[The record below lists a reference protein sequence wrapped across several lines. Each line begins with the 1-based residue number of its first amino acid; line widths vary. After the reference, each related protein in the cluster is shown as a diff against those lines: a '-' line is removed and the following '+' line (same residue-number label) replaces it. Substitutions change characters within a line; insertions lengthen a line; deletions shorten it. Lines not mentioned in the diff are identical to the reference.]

1 MQIEDILVGDKQL
14 AKEILY
20 DIKQAEQAKEDRATT
35 TGPQAAAAV
44 QLQPAAAQAQPGP
57 GRSSGH
63 AGHAAHHHQLPP
75 QAASKPHASPRRASG
90 LTVTKPE
97 CTMPPADWDLC
108 MTVPTPLAVATFP
121 YNAIV
126 CIRSHKYLWDTQ
138 GCCYLTRTHGNR

>member
-44 QLQPAAAQAQPGP
+44 QHQLQPAAAQAQPGP

-63 AGHAAHHHQLPP
+63 AGHATHQHQLPP
-75 QAASKPHASPRRASG
+75 QASSKPYASPRRASG
-90 LTVTKPE
+90 
-97 CTMPPADWDLC
+97 
-108 MTVPTPLAVATFP
+108 
-121 YNAIV
+121 
-126 CIRSHKYLWDTQ
+126 
-138 GCCYLTRTHGNR
+138 